1 MRCNLSDNCQNPP
14 TISYVWPWGEQGCAC
29 ATHAPLLAQIEKN
42 TKRRV
47 QIASL
52 TPGAAPPL
60 TRDERIA
67 HHAQALALQEEL
79 DESRARGVELHRAHE
94 DVVKQLRTEK
104 AKREAVEAEL
114 ARSKTELEGFR
125 AQLAGSRKDNDRL
138 QEEIR
143 RLEAQQARTLPD
155 APR

>member
-1 MRCNLSDNCQNPP
+1 
-14 TISYVWPWGEQGCAC
+14 
-29 ATHAPLLAQIEKN
+29 
-42 TKRRV
+42 V

-52 TPGAAPPL
+52 TPGEAPPM
-60 TRDERIA
+60 TRDERVA
-67 HHAQALALQEEL
+67 HHAQRLALEEEL
-79 DESRARGVELHRAHE
+79 SESRARGVELHRAHE

-104 AKREAVEAEL
+104 AKREAVDAEL
-114 ARSKTELEGFR
+114 VRVKGELEGFR
-125 AQLAGSRKDNDRL
+125 AQLAGSRKDHYRL